1 MAAKP
6 IGIIVVSGMR
16 ERLQMAAMTAA
27 VGAVS
32 GNAVTVFLS
41 MNALGHFVR
50 GRTDDAPF
58 EGAFG
63 KLLAEKNA
71 PGFRMLF
78 EQAVDLGGARIFPC
92 SMAMDVLGLE
102 REALEPYLSEPL
114 GLTKF
119 LDEHADAQLLTF

>member
-1 MAAKP
+1 MAAKH
-6 IGIIVVSGMR
+6 IGIIVMSGTR

-32 GNAVTVFLS
+32 GNAVSVFLS
-41 MNALGHFVR
+41 MNALAYFLR
-50 GRTDDAPF
+50 DNRDEAPF

-71 PGFRMLF
+71 PGFRALF
-78 EQAVDLGGARIFPC
+78 EQAVELGDAKIYPC
-92 SMAMDVLGLE
+92 SMAMDVMGLDSK
-102 REALEPYLSEPL
+102 ALEPYLGEPL

-119 LDEHADAQLLTF
+119 LDGAAEAQVWTF